1 MNYEK
6 NDISD
11 LKKRLKDFALRIV
24 RMASSLPKDR
34 IADVFARQI
43 VRSGTSVAA
52 NYRAACKARSKAE
65 FIAKLGIVEEEADET
80 VFWIEL
86 AADANLVKKEKI
98 EMLLQEG
105 KKICAIVTASRKT
118 AKRKPMEK

>member
-1 MNYEK
+1 MDYEK
-6 NDISD
+6 NDIID

-24 RMASSLPKDR
+24 RMAGSLPKDR

-86 AADANLVKKEKI
+86 ATEANLVKTEKI
-98 EMLLQEG
+98 ELLLQEG
-105 KKICAIVTASRKT
+105 KEICAIVTSSRKT
-118 AKRKPMEK
+118 AKRKPAEK